1 MTATGAS
8 FSHPRISYYYYLT
21 PPRPIIL
28 HLHMTISTGL
38 LTCLSAE
45 TTPFFQVEQPDDF
58 VESRQSENPNRNHFP
73 THWVSIFQCPEVV
86 DPALGRFPIP
96 WPRYTSSRHHGE
108 HTHEGGACFGVAARA
123 GSVRHRS
130 VAIRRERKFPTPS
143 RADLSFL
150 GIGSSSERDLTTLE
164 TRRETKQD
172 REARR
177 LERERLA
184 REKERERSMREE
196 HVDGGYLVTQGV
208 YVGPEDFN
216 KAVVRQLMV

>member
-1 MTATGAS
+1 MGNTHTREARASASQRERALSDTGPS
-8 FSHPRISYYYYLT
+8 PY
-21 PPRPIIL
+21 
-28 HLHMTISTGL
+28 G
-38 LTCLSAE
+38 
-45 TTPFFQVEQPDDF
+45 
-58 VESRQSENPNRNHFP
+58 
-73 THWVSIFQCPEVV
+73 
-86 DPALGRFPIP
+86 GRE
-96 WPRYTSSRHHGE
+96 SSRHH
-108 HTHEGGACFGVAARA
+108 
-123 GSVRHRS
+123 RS
-130 VAIRRERKFPTPS
+130 S